1 MHFEIYQDHNKQ
13 WRWRLRA
20 ANGEI
25 IAVASE
31 SYRQKGDCE
40 HGIELVKGSSEAPV
54 ELVER

>member
-20 ANGEI
+20 TNGRI

-31 SYRQKGDCE
+31 SYIEKGDCE
-40 HGIELVKGSSEAPV
+40 HGIELVKGSANAPV
-54 ELVER
+54 EQVAG